1 MASFYGSFDYSVDA
15 KGRVNIPAKF
25 RKALSPEA
33 EDTFI
38 VTYGSENCL
47 EAYPK
52 DVWNKRIAD
61 LADHLPRTPEN
72 DKWLRFISGT
82 SADSVLDVQGRIIL
96 SATQMKYANITKNV
110 TIVGNIK
117 GYIELWDSERY
128 KEYIG
133 ATMKDFDTSFYAV
146 EDQLAKM
153 GQSAQV

>member
-38 VTYGSENCL
+38 VTYGPGNCL
-47 EAYPK
+47 QAYPK
-52 DVWNKRIAD
+52 DEWNRYIAKI
-61 LADHLPRTPEN
+61 AALPRTPEN
-72 DKWLRFISGT
+72 DKIRRIVSGIST
-82 SADSVLDVQGRIIL
+82 DSVLDVQGRVML
-96 SATQMKYANITKNV
+96 SAAQMKHAQITKNV
-110 TIVGNIK
+110 TIIGDMR
-117 GYIELWDSERY
+117 GYIELWDSDRY

-133 ATMKDFDTSFYAV
+133 GAMKDFDTLNYAI

-153 GQSAQV
+153 GQSAQI